1 MGWLT
6 DVGNIAVGA
15 IERDREITKEDLAIR
30 AENLQANRQILIN
43 QKQKKYDKELE
54 NFYKEKDKYDNINK
68 MNTMFANNEIDKGT
82 YAAFALSSSI
92 PNWDTLPKDK
102 KTDLIDNFDG
112 KTIDYKLSG
121 SVEEINKKAAAAQ
134 TLINNETSAAI
145 KDAKGNS
152 FLINQILG
160 RKETQEKDLYKA
172 IESKLNAAEAVKMT
186 ETGTENSGLEVKMEG
201 NKTGDLN
208 WKKFIKKNP
217 DWIKRYNGLKD
228 KIVYK
233 SASQNNNF
241 LNFITTSDIMGASSE
256 GNFKLKNNDTEIEGL
271 NDSARAMLKTYEMVY
286 NSVVNDFYAKELA
299 ANNVDITQL
308 DNFVSLAEVNKK
320 VQNIIEERGFR
331 VDLGD
336 GYGDGKQVDFVGI
349 VPLNV
354 VDRNGGFEL
363 DSGATKYLNMQ
374 YVKNEYQTFLET
386 EAEKLLNAPK
396 AKQRFDESTNK
407 KAAAMAVVQSSIETG
422 GKYNQMFKDS
432 LKVDRDDP
440 NTPENENITQNPKVL
455 ADEKMANEGNS
466 VGSVVKIVDDGKGNM
481 VFRPNDKGKYKG
493 IRIMKDGT
501 GFKQKQPNGNWK
513 KVSWQS
519 VKDGNNV
526 DKLSPLMKLKYDQWL
541 AGNTEQAGKSVTSNN
556 INSVENDQIFAN
568 MVSEIEADV
577 TGKKTRK

>member
-54 NFYKEKDKYDNINK
+54 EYYKEKTKFDDINK
-68 MNTMFANNEIDKGT
+68 MNNMFANNEIDKGT

-92 PNWDTLPKDK
+92 PNWESIPKEK
-102 KTDLIDNFDG
+102 KTEMIDSFDG
-112 KTIDYKLSG
+112 KTIDYKLTG

-152 FLINQILG
+152 FLINQILK
-160 RKETQEKDLYKA
+160 RKETSEKDLYKA
-172 IESKLNAAEAVKMT
+172 IESKLNAAETVKMT
-186 ETGTENSGLEVKMEG
+186 EKSSENSGLEVKMDG
-201 NKTGDLN
+201 SKTGDIN
-208 WKKFIKKNP
+208 WKRFKKNNK
-217 DWIKRYNGLKD
+217 DWIKRYNSLKD
-228 KIVYK
+228 KVVWDSVNK
-233 SASQNNNF
+233 RDNF
-241 LNFITTSDIMGASSE
+241 LNFIKTSDVLGAANE
-256 GNFKLKNNDTEIEGL
+256 GNFTLTNNDTKIEGI
-271 NDSARAMLKTYEMVY
+271 NDSARAILKTYEMVY
-286 NSVVNDFYAKELA
+286 NSVVNDIYAKELA
-299 ANNVDITQL
+299 ANGVDITQI
-308 DNFVSLAEVNKK
+308 DNFISVAEVNKR
-320 VQNIIEERGFR
+320 VNNLIENRGFR

-336 GYGDGKQVDFVGI
+336 GFEKGKKVDFIGV

-374 YVKNEYQTFLET
+374 YVKNEYKSFLEI
-386 EAEKLLNAPK
+386 EADKLIAESPK
-396 AKQRFDESTNK
+396 RFEEASNK
-407 KAAAMAVVQSSIETG
+407 KAAAMAIVQASIEND
-422 GKYNQMFKDS
+422 GKYNKLFKNT

-466 VGSVVKIVDDGKGNM
+466 LGSVVKIVDDGKGNM

-513 KVSWQS
+513 PVTWQS
-519 VKDGNNV
+519 IKDKNLV

-541 AGNTEQAGKSVTSNN
+541 AGNTEQSGKSVTSNN

-568 MVSEIEADV
+568 MVSDIEADI
-577 TGKKTRK
+577 TGKKKIR

>member
-1 MGWLT
+1 MGFLT
-6 DVGNIAVGA
+6 DLGNVAVGA

-54 NFYKEKDKYDNINK
+54 SFYKEKEKYDNINK

-82 YAAFALSSSI
+82 YASFALSSSI

-186 ETGTENSGLEVKMEG
+186 EKGTENAGLDVKMDG
-201 NKTGDLN
+201 SKGDLN
-208 WKKFIKKNP
+208 WKKFKKNNP

-228 KIVYK
+228 KVVWDSVNK
-233 SASQNNNF
+233 RDNF
-241 LNFITTSDIMGASSE
+241 LNFIKTSDVLGAANE
-256 GNFKLKNNDTEIEGL
+256 GNFTLTSNDTKIEGL
-271 NDSARAMLKTYEMVY
+271 NDSARAILKTYEMVY
-286 NSVVNDFYAKELA
+286 NSVVNDIYAKELA
-299 ANNVDITQL
+299 GNNVDITQI
-308 DNFVSLAEVNKK
+308 DNFISVAEVNKR
-320 VQNIIEERGFR
+320 VNNLIENRGFR

-336 GYGDGKQVDFVGI
+336 GYGDGGQVDFIGV

-374 YVKNEYQTFLET
+374 YVKDNYKSFLET
-386 EAEKLLNAPK
+386 EADKLIAESPK
-396 AKQRFDESTNK
+396 RFEEATNK
-407 KAAAMAVVQSSIETG
+407 KGAAMAIVQSSIENG
-422 GKYNQMFKDS
+422 GKYNLMFKNN

-541 AGNTEQAGKSVTSNN
+541 SGNTEQAGTSVTSSN
-556 INSVENDQIFAN
+556 INSVDNDKIFSD
-568 MVSEIEADV
+568 MISEIEADI
-577 TGKKTRK
+577 TGKKKTRK